1 MQSSVAP
8 ARRSARWVMLAL
20 ALSFILPFV
29 LGHLAYERGWFGG
42 GVTNKGDLLMPP
54 LAVRDLAL
62 TDAGG
67 PVAGLDGRWWIVYV
81 VPAVCDAACQQS
93 WQALP
98 SMEAGLG
105 RERGR
110 VGLLLVVSPDSAPVP
125 EALRNLAVVRQ
136 VTGDAQR
143 LAGRLGMAGVPAP
156 AIGRWFIMDPMGWI
170 MLSYLPP
177 AASDAAI
184 LKAQDVL
191 DDLQKLLKVSR
202 IG

>member
-1 MQSSVAP
+1 MSSSVSP
-8 ARRSARWVMLAL
+8 ARRSSRWVILAL

-29 LGHLAYERGWFGG
+29 FGHLAYERGWFGG
-42 GVTNKGDLLMPP
+42 GVTNKGELITPP

-62 TDAGG
+62 SDAGG
-67 PVAGLDGRWWIVYV
+67 AAADLSGRWWIVYV
-81 VPAVCDAACQQS
+81 VPDVCDAACQQS

-98 SMEAGLG
+98 SMHAGLG

-110 VGLLLVVSPDSAPVP
+110 VGVLLVTSADSAPVP
-125 EALRNLAVVRQ
+125 EVLRRLPAVRQ
-136 VTGDAQR
+136 VSAER
-143 LAGRLGMAGVPAP
+143 SLLAARLGSAGVPAP

-170 MLSYLPP
+170 MLTYLPP
-177 AASDAAI
+177 PASDAAI